1 MRGFNRAIIAGNLT
15 RDPDLRYTVNKRAY
29 ARMGVAV
36 NYRYKNANGEYQEGT
51 DYINVVAWGTLA
63 ETCGKYLK
71 KGSPALFEGR
81 IRTGSYDAKDG
92 SGKKYTT
99 EIWVDNMV
107 LLGQGQGQGGS
118 GSGYQSSPT
127 VGTDYGTA
135 GGYVPSDDDFGK
147 SIGESGF
154 GGGGF
159 SQGFADS
166 DNGVPDINPD
176 GAIPF

>member
-15 RDPDLRYTVNKRAY
+15 NNPEVRYTVNKRAY
-29 ARMGVAV
+29 ARFGVAV
-36 NYRYKNANGEYQEGT
+36 NYRYKNANGEWQEGT
-51 DYINVVAWGTLA
+51 DYINIVAWGTLA

-92 SGKKYTT
+92 SGKRYTT

-107 LLGQGQGQGGS
+107 MLGSREQGGS
-118 GSGYQSSPT
+118 GSGYQSSSP
-127 VGTDYGTA
+127 VGTDYGSQ
-135 GGYVPSDDDFGK
+135 GGYVPGDDDFGK

-154 GGGGF
+154 SGGGF
-159 SQGFADS
+159 TQGFADG
-166 DNGVPDINPD
+166 DNGMQD
-176 GAIPF
+176 GNSDSGIPF